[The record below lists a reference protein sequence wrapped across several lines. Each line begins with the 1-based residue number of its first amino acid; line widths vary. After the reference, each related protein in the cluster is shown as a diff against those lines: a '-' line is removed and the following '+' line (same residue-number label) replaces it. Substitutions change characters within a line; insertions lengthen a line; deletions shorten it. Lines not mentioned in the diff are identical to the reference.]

1 MDTAVRQAALELQC
15 DACLLVL
22 EDLWTLLL
30 HQPDTA
36 DGEAPL
42 SYEYSLIEKVQKM
55 CGDPYNRE
63 GPRGNVARW
72 VGLHNIYNCT
82 KDGSGTAIDE
92 DECQAKRIDKGYH
105 IEREDPVDDVVAQHV
120 DAVMTRAKDPDRA
133 WHVGV
138 YSMLCQVHLAPAL
151 PEIAGAFEA
160 HGGNPAAK
168 WKDAAKRSDAQKARE
183 RVAASACEL
192 MCADKQRAKPKR
204 KSKKKA
210 GGGKTPP

>member
-1 MDTAVRQAALELQC
+1 MELQC

-22 EDLWTLLL
+22 EDIWNLLL
-30 HQPDTA
+30 YQPDPVA
-36 DGEAPL
+36 GEAPL
-42 SYEYSLIEKVQKM
+42 GFEYSLIENVQKM
-55 CGDPYNRE
+55 CGDPYDRE

-82 KDGSGTAIDE
+82 KDGISSVDA
-92 DECQAKRIDKGYH
+92 DECRARSKDTGYH
-105 IEREDPVDDVVAQHV
+105 IERENPVDDVVAQHV

-138 YSMLCQVHLAPAL
+138 YSMLCQMHLAPAL
-151 PEIAGAFEA
+151 PEIAVAFEA
-160 HGGNPAAK
+160 HGGIPPAK
-168 WKDAAKRSDAQKARE
+168 WKDAAKRSDARKAQQ

-204 KSKKKA
+204 KSQKKA
-210 GGGKTPP
+210 GKSGRGKTPP